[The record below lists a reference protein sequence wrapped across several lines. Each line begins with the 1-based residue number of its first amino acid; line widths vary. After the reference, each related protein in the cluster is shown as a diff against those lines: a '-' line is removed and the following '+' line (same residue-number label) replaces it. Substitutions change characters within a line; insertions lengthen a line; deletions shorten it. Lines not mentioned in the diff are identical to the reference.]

1 MNITHPLHGLVAAA
15 HTPFHADGS
24 LNLRIIETQAA
35 HFLRNGIKTA
45 FIGGS
50 TGESSSLSLEE
61 RRALALRWSEVTRGT
76 ELRMVVHVG
85 SNCLADARNLAGQ
98 AEALGATA
106 ISALTPSYFK
116 PRSVEVLIDCCV
128 EIASAAAETPFYFY
142 DIPSLT
148 GVSLSMVEF
157 LQRAPEKIPTLAG
170 LKFTNPDLMTYL
182 NCLQGGRWDIP
193 WGIDEWMLAA
203 LAMGARGFVGSS
215 FNFATP
221 LYHRLIAAF
230 ERGDLAEARTAQ
242 YRSTQFIALL
252 GRYGYMGAAKAT
264 MAMLGVDVGPAR
276 LPNTTL
282 TAEQTK
288 RLREELEQLGFFE
301 RAE

>member
-24 LNLRIIETQAA
+24 LKLSIIETQAA

-61 RRALALRWSEVTRGT
+61 RRALAQRWSEVTRGT

-85 SNCLADARNLAGQ
+85 SNCLADARNLAEKAQ
-98 AEALGATA
+98 ALGATA

-148 GVSLSMVEF
+148 GVSL
-157 LQRAPEKIPTLAG
+157 
-170 LKFTNPDLMTYL
+170 
-182 NCLQGGRWDIP
+182 
-193 WGIDEWMLAA
+193 
-203 LAMGARGFVGSS
+203 
-215 FNFATP
+215 
-221 LYHRLIAAF
+221 
-230 ERGDLAEARTAQ
+230 
-242 YRSTQFIALL
+242 
-252 GRYGYMGAAKAT
+252 
-264 MAMLGVDVGPAR
+264 
-276 LPNTTL
+276 
-282 TAEQTK
+282 
-288 RLREELEQLGFFE
+288 
-301 RAE
+301 